1 MRLIPRC
8 VLVPLLC
15 GLGAA
20 LLGTSRPAIAQE
32 PTPKQ
37 RPRIGLVLSG
47 GGARGAAHVGVLK
60 VLEELRIPVDLLAG
74 NSMGALVGGIYAY
87 GYSPAE
93 MEKILEEIHWPQ
105 LLSDK
110 SLREDRAFRRKQ
122 DDLVCQIDATF
133 GFRDFEFVLPKGL
146 VAGNYTG
153 NLLKNVVLQRQT
165 VIDFDRLRVP
175 YRAVATDIVSGEQV
189 VLASGD
195 LSRAMAASMAIPGAF
210 APVVIDGHQLVD
222 GMVVNNVPI
231 DICKQMGADVV
242 IAIDIGTPLLEAEK
256 IRSLLNVTEQMI
268 GILMQKNVDVQFAK
282 LTAEDTLIHPD
293 LGDITSTSFERA
305 AEAIAIGEKAAR
317 AVSERLR
324 RYSVSEA
331 EYRLFLERQRR
342 PAVEPPI
349 IDRINLKND
358 SKLADAVILALVHTK
373 VGERFDPARL
383 QLDFDRIYGLEDFER
398 VTFELLESSPGH
410 AELTLITVAKPWGP
424 NYVKFGLNL
433 ENDFGGDAV
442 YSLGVHYTMRT
453 LNELGAEWRNQIQ
466 VGEPI
471 HLLSE
476 FYQPVDAAARFF
488 IAPQIGYEI
497 EQVNAFQGGVKVG
510 EFDTSFGWIGADVGT
525 NFSNWAQLRFGVRR
539 AWGDVDPDITT
550 VPIQGFSFD
559 DGVLCASLDVDTL
572 DNTHFPTAGWR
583 GRATWSNGLSGLGA
597 DVEYHRLEVSLT
609 HVETFDKNT
618 LLLSADVASSLDG
631 TLPVYQLVTRGGFL
645 NLSGYQRDE
654 LVGQAGTVVK
664 LVGYRRIAGTPFAT
678 FGMPVYVGGSIET
691 GNVTDD
697 RSQLFHDMKMAGSA
711 FVGADT
717 PLGPIYLGYGV
728 AEGGNDALYFF
739 IGQSF

>member
-1 MRLIPRC
+1 M
-8 VLVPLLC
+8 PLC
-15 GLGAA
+15 ALGAA
-20 LLGTSRPAIAQE
+20 LLVVSQHANGQE
-32 PTPKQ
+32 PTAAKRPK
-37 RPRIGLVLSG
+37 IGLVLSG

-74 NSMGALVGGIYAY
+74 NSMGSLVGGIYAY

-93 MEKILEEIHWPQ
+93 MEKILEEINWPQ

-146 VAGNYTG
+146 VAGYYTG
-153 NLLKNVVLQRQT
+153 NLLKNIVLQRQPS
-165 VIDFDRLRVP
+165 IDFDKLRVP

-195 LSRAMAASMAIPGAF
+195 LARAMAASMAIPGAF

-231 DICKQMGADVV
+231 DIVKQMGADVV
-242 IAIDIGTPLLEAEK
+242 IAIDIGTPLLEAEQ

-268 GILMQKNVDVQFAK
+268 GILMQKNVDAQLAK
-282 LTAEDTLIHPD
+282 LTAEDTLLQPD
-293 LGDITSTSFERA
+293 LGDITSTSFDRT

-317 AVSERLR
+317 AIVERLR
-324 RYSVSEA
+324 RYSVPEA

-342 PAVEPPI
+342 PAIEYPI
-349 IDRINLKND
+349 IDRIELEND
-358 SKLADAVILALVHTK
+358 SKLADAVVLALVETQ
-373 VGERFDPARL
+373 VGERLDPARL

-398 VTFELLESSPGH
+398 VTFELHETTPGH
-410 AELTLITVAKPWGP
+410 AELKLITVAKPWGP

-433 ENDFGGDAV
+433 EDDFRGDAA
-442 YSLGVHYTMRT
+442 YSLSVRYTMRT
-453 LNELGAEWRNQIQ
+453 LNELGAEWRNEIQI
-466 VGEPI
+466 GEPI
-471 HLLSE
+471 RLLSE
-476 FYQPVDAAARFF
+476 FYQPVDYATRWFV
-488 IAPQIGYEI
+488 APQVGYEI
-497 EQVNAFQGGVKVG
+497 EEVNAFQSGVKVG
-510 EFDTSFGWIGADVGT
+510 EFDTNVGWIGADVGR
-525 NFSNWAQLRFGVRR
+525 NLGNVAQLRFGVSR
-539 AWGDVDPDITT
+539 AWGEVDPDITT
-550 VPIQGFSFD
+550 TPIQKFSFD
-559 DGVLCASLDVDTL
+559 DGGLRASLEVDTL
-572 DNTHFPTAGWR
+572 DNTHFPTAGWH
-583 GRATWSNGLSGLGA
+583 ATAKWSNGLEDLGA
-597 DVEYHRLEVSLT
+597 DAEYDRLEATVQ
-609 HVETFDKNT
+609 HAQTFGRNT
-618 LLLSADVASSLDG
+618 FLLSADVGSAIDG

-645 NLSGYQRDE
+645 NLSGFQRNE
-654 LVGQAGTVVK
+654 LVGQAGAAAR
-664 LVGYRRIAGTPFAT
+664 LIAYRRIAGTQFAT

-697 RSQLFHDMKMAGSA
+697 RSELFKDLKLAGSL
-711 FVGADT
+711 FVGSDT

-728 AEGGNDALYFF
+728 AEGGNEALYFF